1 MFYTCNNIVKVDDYF
16 IIKWYQQ
23 MVECDFRGANV
34 KSVLDFWVVFIFLD
48 DHGFFMTLIKVRMSV
63 TKDT

>member
-1 MFYTCNNIVKVDDYF
+1 MFYTCNNIVKVDDDF
-16 IIKWYQQ
+16 VIKWYQQ
-23 MVECDFRGANV
+23 MVECDFRAANV

-48 DHGFFMTLIKVRMSV
+48 DHGLFMTLIKVRMSV